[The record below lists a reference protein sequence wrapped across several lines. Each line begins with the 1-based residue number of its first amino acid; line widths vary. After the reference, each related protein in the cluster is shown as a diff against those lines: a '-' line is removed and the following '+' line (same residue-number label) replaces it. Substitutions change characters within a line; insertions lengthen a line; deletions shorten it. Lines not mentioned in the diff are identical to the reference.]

1 MKQFKITG
9 FSVLLILLAILIIVV
24 AIIIVVIKIFILFL
38 PIILILIAAYL
49 IYRFLFVKQFANH
62 NNKNYGFSDIK
73 IKINNKFRKHK
84 HSKKTS
90 DKKVIDATYREKK

>member
-9 FSVLLILLAILIIVV
+9 LSVLLILLAILIIIIAIIVV
-24 AIIIVVIKIFILFL
+24 AIKLLLLFL
-38 PIILILIAAYL
+38 PIILILIGAYL
-49 IYRFLFVKQFANH
+49 IYRFLFVKQD
-62 NNKNYGFSDIK
+62 NKNYGFSDIK